1 MFIQQQQWNSRYLQR
16 KCPKYLS
23 SLRGCWWCNMSIR
36 CHRQLRRTEEI
47 RNSSKLQQL
56 FYSCES
62 LMSGIRAVVCR
73 MKLKKKNERKNNTVP
88 STMYG
93 TQRGLFGFVYM
104 NTSRVR

>member
-73 MKLKKKNERKNNTVP
+73 MKLKKKTREKITLCHRPCTAHREGCLD
-88 STMYG
+88 SFT
-93 TQRGLFGFVYM
+93 
-104 NTSRVR
+104 